1 VLHLPEPEG
10 TLTRL
15 ARDVFTVDESRESSW
30 DTALLPGAVV
40 GRFELIRQVGK
51 GGFGTV
57 WEARDTKLKRTVAF
71 KAIRGHVRSVSDER
85 ALAEAEAAAHLTHPN
100 VVTLHDIGHC
110 EHGTYL
116 VMEFLTGRSLREVVR
131 DGPLSPEVATRIGA
145 QVARGLAHA
154 HGKGVLHR
162 DLTASNVF
170 ACDGGTVKLLDL
182 GLARD
187 LGGEGSPAD
196 DLGGTP
202 GYVPP
207 ERLRGEPE
215 DARSDLYGLGAL
227 LHLMLTGKKP
237 EAGVDAGARP
247 GPPALNDLVAR
258 LLADDPAR
266 RPASALEVERELERV
281 LVGQAATG
289 GLAASPA
296 RRKRRGAF
304 VGAALAAA
312 ALVLGALAIAVV
324 VRRGSSPPPP
334 GGLSVHVADP
344 VIAVGQATRAS
355 AATVQD
361 GGDGSAIPS
370 PSWATSDPHVATVD
384 SSGTVTARGQGTATI
399 TAFTGE
405 LEGSDSVVVTGPEW
419 QLVSVSSLAPP
430 PAGSSSHSPGGADA
444 QGVARVWGRSAWF
457 QRGRA
462 SSGLLVPIALPEG
475 TDQFALQVDVRFP
488 DDSDRKPD
496 VGVSIASEEGMMSA
510 KDLLDIPTAGR
521 WRTLRIEGSFSRCR
535 TRVLLDGVAVSAG
548 ELRCDARWQTTSK
561 FSATLHAHPDEGGSV
576 GVAWSNLSVF
586 RATPVDRVEIVLHRL
601 PPGGDRVAKANAALT
616 DTLGNPL
623 LGRTVEWSSSNPDVA
638 QVDSTGAIIARD
650 PGEAT
655 IIARC
660 EGKTASERIR
670 IPATGEPRR

>member
-1 VLHLPEPEG
+1 MLHLPENDG

-15 ARDVFTVDESRESSW
+15 VRDVFAADESSESSW

-40 GRFELIRQVGK
+40 GRFALIRQVGK

-57 WEARDTKLKRTVAF
+57 WEALDTKLKRRVAF

-85 ALAEAEAAAHLTHPN
+85 ALAEAEVAAHLTHPN

-116 VMEFLTGRSLREVVR
+116 VMEYLAGKSLRQAVR
-131 DGPLSPEVATRIGA
+131 DGPLAPAEAARIGA

-170 ACDGGTVKLLDL
+170 VCDDGTVKLLDL
-182 GLARD
+182 GLSRV
-187 LGGEGSPAD
+187 LGWVSSSAD

-207 ERLRGEPE
+207 ERLRGGPE

-247 GPPALNDLVAR
+247 GSAALNDLVDR

-281 LVGQAATG
+281 VAGDAATG
-289 GLAASPA
+289 GPAASPA
-296 RRKRRGAF
+296 RWKRRGIF

-312 ALVLGALAIAVV
+312 ALLLGVLAVAVV

-334 GGLSVHVADP
+334 GGLSVRVADP
-344 VIAVGQATRAS
+344 VLAIGQVTRAS
-355 AATVQD
+355 AATVQE
-361 GGDGSAIPS
+361 GGEGSAIPF
-370 PSWATSDPHVATVD
+370 PSWATSDPSVATVD
-384 SSGTVTARGQGTATI
+384 SSGTVTGRGPGTTTI
-399 TAFTGE
+399 TAFTGS
-405 LEGSDSVVVTGPEW
+405 LDGSGSVVVTGPEW
-419 QLVSVSSLAPP
+419 QLVSATSLAPP
-430 PAGSSSHSPGGADA
+430 PAGSRSHSLGGADT

-475 TDQFALQVDVRFP
+475 TDLFAIQVDVRFP
-488 DDSDRKPD
+488 DDSARKPD
-496 VGVSIASEEGMMSA
+496 VGVSVGSGEGMMSA
-510 KDLLDIPTAGR
+510 DDLLDMPTADR

-535 TRVLLDGVAVSAG
+535 TRVLLDGVAISAG
-548 ELRCDARWQTTSK
+548 ELRCDARWQT
-561 FSATLHAHPDEGGSV
+561 ATNYTAMLFALPQDGAAIDT
-576 GVAWSNLSVF
+576 AWSNLRIF
-586 RATPVDRVEIVLHRL
+586 RATPVDRVQIALHRL
-601 PPGGDRVAKANAALT
+601 PTGGDVHAKANVTLT
-616 DTLGNPL
+616 DALGNPL
-623 LGRTVEWSSSNPDVA
+623 PGRTVEWSSTNPGVA
-638 QVDSTGAIIARD
+638 QVDSTGAIVARGR
-650 PGEAT
+650 GEAT

-660 EGKTASERIR
+660 EGKTASERLR
-670 IPATGEPRR
+670 IPATGEPTR